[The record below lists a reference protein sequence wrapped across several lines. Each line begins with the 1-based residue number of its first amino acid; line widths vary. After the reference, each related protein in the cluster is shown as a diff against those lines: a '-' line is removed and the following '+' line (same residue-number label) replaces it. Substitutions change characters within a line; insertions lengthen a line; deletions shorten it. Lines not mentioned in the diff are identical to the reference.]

1 MKNKIALVD
10 YGMGNLNSVLKKF
23 KYMDARV
30 SVTSSW
36 KEVMESDKII
46 LVGVGHFRKAMD
58 NLKQL
63 DLIDSLNEAVM
74 EKHKPVLGICLGMQL
89 MAKTSEEGNA
99 DGLGWIDANV
109 KKIQVSDTIK
119 YKVPHVGW
127 NQIIKMK
134 DSALMKGVNST
145 DEFYF
150 AHSYHMDVFDSNL
163 ILNVT
168 EYSSKFV
175 SAIECDNIFGVQ
187 YHPEK
192 SHDVGDILLS
202 NFVGL

>member
-10 YGMGNLNSVLKKF
+10 YGMGNLSSVLKKF
-23 KYMDARV
+23 KYMDVEV

-46 LVGVGHFRKAMD
+46 LVGVGHFGKAMD

-63 DLIDSLNEAVM
+63 GLIDSLNEAVM

-89 MAKTSEEGNA
+89 MAKTSEEGDA
-99 DGLGWIDANV
+99 DGLGWINANV
-109 KKIQVSDTIK
+109 KRIQVSDTVK

-134 DSALMKGVNST
+134 DSALMKGVSSA

-150 AHSYHMDVFDSNL
+150 VHSYYMDVFDSNL

-168 EYSSKFV
+168 EYSNKFV

-192 SHDVGDILLS
+192 SHDAGDILLS

>member
-10 YGMGNLNSVLKKF
+10 YGMGNLSSVLKKF
-23 KYMDARV
+23 KYMDVVV

-36 KEVMESDKII
+36 KEIMESDKII
-46 LVGVGHFRKAMD
+46 LVGVGHFGKAMD

-63 DLIDSLNEAVM
+63 DLIDSLTEAVM

-89 MAKTSEEGNA
+89 MAKTSEEGDA

-109 KKIQVSDTIK
+109 KRIQVSDTVK

-134 DSALMKGVNST
+134 DSALMKGVGNA

-168 EYSSKFV
+168 EYSNKFV
-175 SAIECDNIFGVQ
+175 SGIERDNIFGVQ

-192 SHDVGDILLS
+192 SHDAGDILLS
-202 NFVGL
+202 NFVDL

>member
-10 YGMGNLNSVLKKF
+10 YGMGNLSSVLKKF
-23 KYMDARV
+23 KYMDVVV

-36 KEVMESDKII
+36 KEIMESDKII
-46 LVGVGHFRKAMD
+46 LVGVGHFGKAMD

-63 DLIDSLNEAVM
+63 DLIDSLTEAVM

-89 MAKTSEEGNA
+89 MAKTSEEGDA
-99 DGLGWIDANV
+99 DGLSWIDANV
-109 KKIQVSDTIK
+109 KRIQVSDTVK

-134 DSALMKGVNST
+134 DSALMKGVGNA

-168 EYSSKFV
+168 EYSNKFV
-175 SAIECDNIFGVQ
+175 SGIERDNIFGVQ

-192 SHDVGDILLS
+192 SHNAGDILLS
-202 NFVGL
+202 NFVDL

>member
-10 YGMGNLNSVLKKF
+10 YGMGNLSSVLKKF
-23 KYMDARV
+23 KYMDVVV

-36 KEVMESDKII
+36 KEIMESDKII
-46 LVGVGHFRKAMD
+46 LVGVGHFGKAMD

-63 DLIDSLNEAVM
+63 DLIDSLTEAVM

-89 MAKTSEEGNA
+89 MAKTSEEGDA
-99 DGLGWIDANV
+99 DGLSWIDANV
-109 KKIQVSDTIK
+109 KRIQVSDTVK

-134 DSALMKGVNST
+134 DSALMKGVGNA

-168 EYSSKFV
+168 EYSNKFV
-175 SAIECDNIFGVQ
+175 SGIERDNIFGVQ

-192 SHDVGDILLS
+192 SHDAGDILLS
-202 NFVGL
+202 NFVDL

>member
-1 MKNKIALVD
+1 
-10 YGMGNLNSVLKKF
+10 
-23 KYMDARV
+23 MDVVV

-36 KEVMESDKII
+36 KEIMESDKII
-46 LVGVGHFRKAMD
+46 LVGVGHFGKAMD

-63 DLIDSLNEAVM
+63 DLIDSLTEAVM

-89 MAKTSEEGNA
+89 MAKTSEEGDA
-99 DGLGWIDANV
+99 DGLSWIDANV
-109 KKIQVSDTIK
+109 KRIQVSDTVK

-134 DSALMKGVNST
+134 DSALMKGVGNA

-168 EYSSKFV
+168 EYSNKFV
-175 SAIECDNIFGVQ
+175 SGIERDNIFGVQ

-192 SHDVGDILLS
+192 SHDAGDILLS
-202 NFVGL
+202 NFVDL

>member
-10 YGMGNLNSVLKKF
+10 YGMGNLSSVLKKF
-23 KYMDARV
+23 KYMDVVV

-36 KEVMESDKII
+36 KEIMESDKII
-46 LVGVGHFRKAMD
+46 LVGVGHFGKAMD

-63 DLIDSLNEAVM
+63 DLIDSLTEAVM

-89 MAKTSEEGNA
+89 MAKTSEEGDA
-99 DGLGWIDANV
+99 DGLSWIDANV
-109 KKIQVSDTIK
+109 KRIQVSDTVK
-119 YKVPHVGW
+119 NKVPHVGW

-134 DSALMKGVNST
+134 DSALMKGVGNA

-168 EYSSKFV
+168 EYSNKFV
-175 SAIECDNIFGVQ
+175 SGIERDNIFGVQ

-192 SHDVGDILLS
+192 SHDAGDILLS
-202 NFVGL
+202 NFVDL

>member
-10 YGMGNLNSVLKKF
+10 YGMGNLSSVLKKF
-23 KYMDARV
+23 KYMDVGV

-36 KEVMESDKII
+36 KEIMESDKII
-46 LVGVGHFRKAMD
+46 LVGVGHFGKAMD

-63 DLIDSLNEAVM
+63 DLIDSLTEAVM

-89 MAKTSEEGNA
+89 MAKTSEEGDA

-109 KKIQVSDTIK
+109 KRIQVSDTVK

-134 DSALMKGVNST
+134 DSALMKGVGNA

-168 EYSSKFV
+168 EYSNKFV
-175 SAIECDNIFGVQ
+175 SGIERDNIFGVQ

-192 SHDVGDILLS
+192 SHDAGDILLS